1 MFAFKLNLSDSKS
14 YTFAV
19 YNLSNKNSAT
29 QRDANTYKLLA
40 KKFFLLLICI
50 FFLFLLVGFY
60 LVKSQAQLYKF

>member
-29 QRDANTYKLLA
+29 QRDANTSKLLA
-40 KKFFLLLICI
+40 KKVFSVTNLYLLFILM
-50 FFLFLLVGFY
+50 LVGFY
-60 LVKSQAQLYKF
+60 YVKSQV